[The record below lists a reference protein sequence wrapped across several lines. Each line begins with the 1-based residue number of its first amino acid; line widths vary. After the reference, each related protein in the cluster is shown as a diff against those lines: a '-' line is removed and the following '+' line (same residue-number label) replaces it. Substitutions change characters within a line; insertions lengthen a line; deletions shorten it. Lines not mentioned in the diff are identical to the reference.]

1 MSPTLERAPKSSAK
15 SAASPRRVRW
25 WHAALVLAVFAGTLV
40 AAFPARWLAGTVERA
55 TDGRVRIVA
64 PTGSPWQGRGELV
77 VRVEGGDVAAGGVS
91 WQWLPLRLGAGELAL
106 SVTLEGVASG
116 DAVFAIQAAAVE
128 MRDARIAVPA
138 AALSEQV
145 AALRGWRPEG
155 TVSVRA
161 HADLGARGALRLRGT
176 ATTAPADRE
185 RLRPLLVWLGPERAD
200 GTVAFD
206 IALPPRRRL

>member
-1 MSPTLERAPKSSAK
+1 MPPVK
-15 SAASPRRVRW
+15 SATSPRRLRW
-25 WHAALVLAVFAGTLV
+25 WHAALVLVVFAGTLV
-40 AAFPARWLAGTVERA
+40 AAFPARWLAGAVERA

-77 VRVEGGDVAAGGVS
+77 VRVAGSDVAAGGVS
-91 WQWLPLRLGAGELAL
+91 WRWLPLRLGAGELAL

-116 DAVFAIQAAAVE
+116 DAVFAIQTAGVE

-155 TVSVRA
+155 TVSLRA
-161 HADLGARGALRLRGT
+161 HADLGPHGALRLRGV

-185 RLRPLLVWLGPERAD
+185 RLRPLLAWLGPERGD

-206 IALPPRRRL
+206 IALPPRRPI

>member
-1 MSPTLERAPKSSAK
+1 
-15 SAASPRRVRW
+15 
-25 WHAALVLAVFAGTLV
+25 
-40 AAFPARWLAGTVERA
+40 
-55 TDGRVRIVA
+55 VRIVA

-77 VRVEGGDVAAGGVS
+77 VRVAGSDVAAGGVS
-91 WQWLPLRLGAGELAL
+91 WRWLPLRLGAGELAL
-106 SVTLEGVASG
+106 SVTLEGVTSG
-116 DAVFAIQAAAVE
+116 DAVFALQPAGVE

-155 TVSVRA
+155 TVSFRA
-161 HADLGARGALRLRGT
+161 HADLGAHGALRLRGT

-185 RLRPLLVWLGPERAD
+185 RLRPLLAWLGPERAD

-206 IALPPRRRL
+206 IALPPRRPI

>member
-1 MSPTLERAPKSSAK
+1 LH
-15 SAASPRRVRW
+15 W
-25 WHAALVLAVFAGTLV
+25 WHAALVLVVFVGTLV
-40 AAFPARWLAGTVERA
+40 AAFPARWLAGVVERA

-77 VRVEGGDVAAGGVS
+77 VRVAGSDVAAGGVS
-91 WQWLPLRLGAGELAL
+91 WRWLPLRLGAGELAL

-116 DAVFAIQAAAVE
+116 DAVFAIQTAGVE

-145 AALRGWRPEG
+145 ATLRGWRPEG
-155 TVSVRA
+155 TVSLRA
-161 HADLGARGALRLRGT
+161 HADLGPHGALRLRGV

-185 RLRPLLVWLGPERAD
+185 RLRPLLAWLGPERAD

-206 IALPPRRRL
+206 IALPPRRPI